1 MTTPPESNK
10 YLDKVASFLDKAIKF
25 GDDLLGKSHG
35 RLKEEVSILSKAE
48 SLKRTAKTAHSEMEA
63 AKDRMN
69 KARVKTGLGVAGVG
83 TAGFLGLHKYHQHK
97 DNAIMAKIDS
107 MYIDPNK

>member
-1 MTTPPESNK
+1 MSTNANR
-10 YLDKVASFLDKAIKF
+10 YLEKIAGRFDKVISFA
-25 GDDLLGKSHG
+25 DDLIGHSHG
-35 RLKEEVSILSKAE
+35 AFKAE
-48 SLKRTAKTAHSEMEA
+48 AETLSRAQALGRTAKDALHDTAQ
-63 AKDRMN
+63 AKDRMV

-107 MYIDPNK
+107 MYVDPNS